1 MFTILIA
8 QIQLA
13 LSLAARMDALNA
25 LARVTFYPESSSWSV
40 LVDRAHSLATVTTEL
55 LSTFTG
61 WSGSFTNQPRVRL
74 PAITKHRG
82 STTLIMPHGAQDE
95 QNIQARLPFSP
106 PRSAPSSYLPQDLCL
121 GTCQTKWISLTVF
134 LPGACL
140 SPQATSSSGTVTPIE
155 TPSNTTQIRIHLR
168 PTRYG
173 PCVQQTASVEEISRA
188 MTARAAQ

>member
-8 QIQLA
+8 QIRLA

-25 LARVTFYPESSSWSV
+25 LARVTFHPESSSWSV

-55 LSTFTG
+55 STFTG
-61 WSGSFTNQPRVRL
+61 WSESFTIQPRLRL

-82 STTLIMPHGAQDE
+82 STALIMPHGTQDE
-95 QNIQARLPFSP
+95 QNIQTRLPFSP
-106 PRSAPSSYLPQDLCL
+106 SSHLPQDPRL
-121 GTCQTKWISLTVF
+121 GTCQTKWLSLTVF